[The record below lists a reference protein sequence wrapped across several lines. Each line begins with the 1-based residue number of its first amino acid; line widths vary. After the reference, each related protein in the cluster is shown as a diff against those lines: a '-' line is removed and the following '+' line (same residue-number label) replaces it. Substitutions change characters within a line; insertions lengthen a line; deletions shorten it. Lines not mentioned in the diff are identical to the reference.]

1 MKKEEFYPDHM
12 NAFNWLVIFSLII
25 APLDWQI
32 KLLILGIIA
41 SLISII
47 FHAYSEIKFEV
58 RDRLIEI
65 KSIME
70 MHGLSNEEAEE
81 KLDAMDRQYELD
93 IKKQQINQQ
102 THNAVAMRLYIRYFL
117 IFVVCAVVFYL
128 SEYPNLKNLL
138 DMFF

>member
-1 MKKEEFYPDHM
+1 
-12 NAFNWLVIFSLII
+12 
-25 APLDWQI
+25 
-32 KLLILGIIA
+32 
-41 SLISII
+41 
-47 FHAYSEIKFEV
+47 
-58 RDRLIEI
+58 
-65 KSIME
+65 ME